1 MMAKSKSEDSL
12 DFLFSKD
19 VATPLVA
26 ILDGRSMAE
35 LTLAKEIVDEMIAAK
50 RIESIK
56 IGDMVSIPIGR
67 KGDKLKVQVYG
78 ITKDGIIIERIDGKK
93 FGNSPRKSVDPATV
107 EMINE

>member
-1 MMAKSKSEDSL
+1 MAKSKSEQSL
-12 DFLFSKD
+12 DAMFEKD
-19 VATPLVA
+19 IEAPLKALLAGKTIATL
-26 ILDGRSMAE
+26 E
-35 LTLAKEIVDEMIAAK
+35 EAKSVIERMIAAK

-56 IGDMVSIPIGR
+56 IGDMVTIPFGR
-67 KGDKLKVQVYG
+67 KGDRLTTQVYG